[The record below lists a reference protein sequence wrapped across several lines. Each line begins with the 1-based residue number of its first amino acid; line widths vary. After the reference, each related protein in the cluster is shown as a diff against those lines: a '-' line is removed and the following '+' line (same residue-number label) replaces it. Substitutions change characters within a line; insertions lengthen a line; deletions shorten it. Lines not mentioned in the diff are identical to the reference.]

1 MRTVFLILLI
11 IVSISKGKSQCWEII
26 YDGGNDNIVFTNL
39 EVLNDSVFW
48 VVAGLVEQGQSLGLR
63 TDNKGDSWSIVTWPS
78 SISHPSSIELI
89 DQNSAF
95 IGAFKNSV
103 YKTEDK
109 GWSWD
114 DVDLPP
120 EGGGTQIRY
129 IVFNN
134 ENEGWLTVDKGSI
147 FHTQDG
153 GSNWVEKGNN
163 VEDGIPFFRGFQALT
178 DSVAF
183 FFGYHA
189 FSSANS
195 ARVWKTI
202 NKGDTWNILNLGL
215 PTNEIG
221 FFFLNQDTGWVAS
234 QNNIIYKTMDGGDT
248 WSEYTVTDNSETYG
262 STIQFTSN
270 SIGWAGGA
278 ILDSPDFYN
287 AFISYSE
294 DGGETWARQHL
305 AIDTSYVFD
314 YENENR
320 IRELHMVNDTLGY
333 AISSRGRIYRYR
345 GRAAECGP
353 APVLL
358 GTNALSPSFSWAAA
372 EGCFDGYY
380 FQIGSSP
387 GEDDLLPPTDVG
399 LDTFFHATAPLPE
412 NTTAYATVRPYN
424 HQFGPAQSCESTV
437 FLTPDCPP
445 APIVIDTG
453 YCAGSPLLWGDS
465 LINAPGTYTFPAQA
479 LTGCDSTTVLK
490 VEAYAPDTSLI
501 DTFFCSGSD
510 GLLWGDSL
518 LPQPGA
524 YTFAYLNAQGCDST
538 VQVSLALANSSFS
551 AIDTFYCEGEP
562 FWWGDT
568 LLPGPGLHTLAYRS
582 AEGCDSALQ
591 VTLQARNN
599 SYVELDTALSPG
611 AVFMG
616 SAFYTDTTFTQLHP
630 ASNGCDSLT
639 TIHIEIISNTRAAA
653 KPSPWRCYPNPA
665 RSLLWAEGPSSNAR
679 LQLWS
684 AGGQRVGLPK
694 HSLPA
699 PDGAGRYRYAYNIS
713 HLPPGLYWLQITWE
727 GGTALEKVVKM

>member
-1 MRTVFLILLI
+1 MRTIFLILLI
-11 IVSISKGKSQCWEII
+11 IASINKGKSQCWEII
-26 YDGGNDNIVFTNL
+26 YDGGTNIVFTDL
-39 EVLNDSVFW
+39 EVLNDSILW
-48 VVAGLVEQGQSLGLR
+48 VAADLIAQNQNLGLR
-63 TDNKGDSWSIVTWPS
+63 TENGGGSWNIVTWSFSDFPPRK
-78 SISHPSSIELI
+78 ISLI
-89 DQNSAF
+89 DQNTAVVAS
-95 IGAFKNSV
+95 NRVSV
-103 YKTEDK
+103 YKTDDK

-114 DVDLPP
+114 EIDLPQTGDNNP
-120 EGGGTQIRY
+120 IR
-129 IVFNN
+129 NN
-134 ENEGWLTVDKGSI
+134 IFQSTNEGWLTIDKSSI
-147 FHTQDG
+147 LYTGDG
-153 GSNWVEKGNN
+153 GLNWEEKGNN
-163 VEDGIPFFRGFQALT
+163 VEGGIPFIPSFQVVT
-178 DSVAF
+178 DSIF
-183 FFGYHA
+183 YFYGFWNLSPYNNG
-189 FSSANS
+189 
-195 ARVWKTI
+195 RIWKTI
-202 NKGDTWNILNLGL
+202 DKGESWSMLDIQL
-215 PTNEIG
+215 PTNDMNL
-221 FFFLNQDTGWVAS
+221 FFLNDTTGWVGC
-234 QNNIIYKTMDGGDT
+234 QNNTICKTT
-248 WSEYTVTDNSETYG
+248 
-262 STIQFTSN
+262 
-270 SIGWAGGA
+270 
-278 ILDSPDFYN
+278 
-287 AFISYSE
+287 
-294 DGGETWARQHL
+294 DGGETWLEYPVINNPENYFRSTSFINDSIGWISGAVWDSPGFLNGFIAYSGDGGENWYRQQL
-305 AIDTSYVFD
+305 SIDTSNVLDFQNN
-314 YENENR
+314 NE
-320 IRELHMVNDTLGY
+320 IKELQMVNDTLGY

-345 GRAAECGP
+345 GRAADCGP
-353 APVLL
+353 TPVLL
-358 GTNALSPSFSWAAA
+358 GTNVLSPSFSWAAA

-424 HQFGPAQSCESTV
+424 HQFGAAQSCESTV

-490 VEAYAPDTSLI
+490 VEAYAPDTSFV

-630 ASNGCDSLT
+630 ASNSCDSLT

-653 KPSPWRCYPNPA
+653 KPSTWRCYPNPA
-665 RSLLWAEGPSSNAR
+665 QDLLWAEGPSPNAR